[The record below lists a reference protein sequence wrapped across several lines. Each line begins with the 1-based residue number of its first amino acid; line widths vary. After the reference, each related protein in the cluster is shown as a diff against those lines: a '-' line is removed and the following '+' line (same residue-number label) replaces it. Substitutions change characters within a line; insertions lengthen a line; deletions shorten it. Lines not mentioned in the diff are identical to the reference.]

1 MAYSLAQMQSLLRQ
15 AGWPENLIVTMAA
28 IGMAESSGRECIIGT
43 IAPGEYSV
51 GLFQINIG
59 SGLKRPYTKEQL
71 CDPLF
76 NAKVALQLYSDGR
89 GFRHWGAYT
98 DGRYKQYIA
107 QSQAVYSPNATPTPV
122 TQVTTNSNGAAID
135 TYRDSAIA
143 LPGNLTTKTLV
154 GIAVGASL
162 LWLYSRS

>member
-15 AGWPENLIVTMAA
+15 TGWPENLIVTMAA
-28 IGMAESSGRECIIGT
+28 IGMAESSGRECIVGT
-43 IAPGEYSV
+43 IANNEYSV
-51 GLFQINIG
+51 GLWQINIG

-98 DGRYKQYIA
+98 DGRYKKHIPA
-107 QSQAVYSPNATPTPV
+107 SQAVYQPGASAVPMVAAANTGNYTDTPITLTNAKPLIIL
-122 TQVTTNSNGAAID
+122 GAA
-135 TYRDSAIA
+135 
-143 LPGNLTTKTLV
+143 LLGVLLLT
-154 GIAVGASL
+154 
-162 LWLYSRS
+162 R